1 MRSIA
6 VLASPAADAGF
17 DPMKAFKKELGIQ
30 SNRLDQDVKE
40 RVERAIAALGYR
52 VTVGD
57 VAARAGV
64 KVSEADEALK
74 ALAYDSLG
82 ALEVSEGTKWL
93 GASSHRLVPGVAS
106 NSSAELRG
114 NGNAAWTWE

>member
-1 MRSIA
+1 
-6 VLASPAADAGF
+6 VFAADAGF
-17 DPMKAFKKELGIQ
+17 DPVKAFRKELGIQ
-30 SNRLDQDVKE
+30 SNRLDQDLKE

-82 ALEVSEGTKWL
+82 ALEVGLGISSENQGQ
-93 GASSHRLVPGVAS
+93 RLVAGGHMPDMYWH
-106 NSSAELRG
+106 L
-114 NGNAAWTWE
+114 